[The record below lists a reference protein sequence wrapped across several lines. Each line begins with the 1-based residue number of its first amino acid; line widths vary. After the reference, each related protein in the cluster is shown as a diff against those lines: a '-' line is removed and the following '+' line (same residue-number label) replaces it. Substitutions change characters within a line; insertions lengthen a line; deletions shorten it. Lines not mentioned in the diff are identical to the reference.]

1 MSHAASIGERWKIVS
16 EEIKPFR
23 ILVSDAELN
32 DLKRRLRAARFPEK
46 ETVDDWSQGVPLAY
60 VKDVCRYWAQNYD
73 WRKTEARLNA
83 FPQFRTESDGLS
95 IHFLHI
101 RSPHQGALP
110 LVLTHGWPGSIV
122 NSKR

>member
-101 RSPHQGALP
+101 RSPHQG
-110 LVLTHGWPGSIV
+110 
-122 NSKR
+122 